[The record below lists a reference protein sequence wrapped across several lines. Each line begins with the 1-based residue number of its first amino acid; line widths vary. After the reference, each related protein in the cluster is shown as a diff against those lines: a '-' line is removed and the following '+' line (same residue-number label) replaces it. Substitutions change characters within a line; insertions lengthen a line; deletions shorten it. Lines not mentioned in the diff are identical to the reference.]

1 MEKIIYLVKANDG
14 SAGDV
19 FRNLIRTEVSQIL
32 LANQNVRKLRF
43 SVEDSDVKRAG
54 GLKHDKLLPT
64 ADAVISVFVN
74 TANLQ
79 SELVDILEPYTSHLE
94 GYLVSESEVMTP
106 PGKEGERTEGT
117 VQICSLSKLNKLSQ
131 EEFLTVWRDSHGP
144 IACGIQSTF
153 GYRQNLVIRK
163 LTTDAQDHSAI
174 VEEHF
179 PADAMDSPHVFFD
192 AVDDDAKLQKHI
204 QEMTASCDRFIDND
218 RINVVHMSE
227 YTIKA

>member
-1 MEKIIYLVKANDG
+1 MEKIIYLVKAKEG
-14 SAGDV
+14 VSGDD
-19 FRNLIRTEVSQIL
+19 FRAQALDEISQQFL
-32 LANQNVRKLRF
+32 QNSNVQKLRI
-43 SVEDSDVKRAG
+43 SVEDSDVARAS
-54 GLKHDKLLPT
+54 GLKHDKFIQT

-79 SELVDILEPYTSHLE
+79 SELVGVLESYTRRIE
-94 GYLVSESEVMTP
+94 GYLVSESEVMVP
-106 PGKEGERTEGT
+106 PGKVGARTEGT
-117 VQICSLSKLNKLSQ
+117 VQVCCLKKLDKLSQ
-131 EEFLTVWRDSHGP
+131 EDFLAVWRDSHGP

-163 LTTDAQDHSAI
+163 LTDAAENHSAI

-192 AVDDDAKLQKHI
+192 AVGDDAKLQKHVE
-204 QEMTASCDRFIDND
+204 EMTTSCDRFIDND

-227 YTIKA
+227 YTVRA

>member
-14 SAGDV
+14 SAGDG
-19 FRNLIRTEVSQIL
+19 FRDLTRGEISQKL
-32 LANQNVRKLRF
+32 LANDNVQKLRI
-43 SVEDSDVKRAG
+43 SVEDSAVARAA
-54 GLKHDKLLPT
+54 GLKHDQLMPT

-79 SELVDILEPYTSHLE
+79 LELVNILQPYTSRIE
-94 GYLVSESEVMTP
+94 GYLVSESEVMVP

-117 VQICSLSKLNKLSQ
+117 VQVCCLSKLDKLSQ

-153 GYRQNLVIRK
+153 GYRQNLVVRK
-163 LTTDAQDHSAI
+163 LTDVAQDHSAI

-179 PADAMDSPHVFFD
+179 PADAMDSPQVFFD
-192 AVDDDAKLQKHI
+192 AVGDDAKLQKHVE
-204 QEMTASCDRFIDND
+204 EMTASCDRFIDND

-227 YTIKA
+227 YTVKA